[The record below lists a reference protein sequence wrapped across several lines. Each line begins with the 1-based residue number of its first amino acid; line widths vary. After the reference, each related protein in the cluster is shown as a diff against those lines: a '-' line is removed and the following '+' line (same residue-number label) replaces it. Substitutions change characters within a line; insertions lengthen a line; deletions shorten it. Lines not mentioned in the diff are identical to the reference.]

1 MKGIESIE
9 ALKTYLTSRLPG
21 VDIYLFGSRAKG
33 KETPYSDV
41 DIAIKSSDLNPK
53 DLAWIRFMIEESNF
67 PYKVDLID
75 LSKAPYLGEIIEKE
89 GIRWQ

>member
-1 MKGIESIE
+1 MKNID

-67 PYKVDLID
+67 PFKVDLID

>member
-1 MKGIESIE
+1 MKNID

-33 KETPYSDV
+33 EETPYSDV

-67 PYKVDLID
+67 PFKVDLID

>member
-1 MKGIESIE
+1 MKSIE

-21 VDIYLFGSRAKG
+21 VEIYLFGSRAKG
-33 KETPYSDV
+33 KETSCSDV
-41 DIAIKSSDLNPK
+41 DIAIKSSDLDPK

-75 LSKAPYLGEIIEKE
+75 LAKAPYLAEIIEKE